1 MLSDSGVS
9 EAVSSGA
16 GVMVPRLCE
25 GLELLGE
32 YQGSGSVVRKFLL
45 RRGDGQV
52 IQVSRL
58 LYLVAGSVDGV
69 RDAEAISHRVSG
81 RYGQEVSA
89 EDVLFLV
96 ERKLTPMGVT
106 LPPGGDGRGSA
117 PRSDLLLALKGHRV
131 VFGERW
137 VARIAGVL
145 GWLHSPLV
153 VSLVLVAAVVMDGW
167 LFGVHGGITAVLQVL
182 EQPLWMLILFGL
194 TVASLVFHEFGHA
207 SACHYSGAVPGKIGC
222 GIFLIWPSMYT
233 DVTDVY
239 RVGRAGRLR
248 TGLGGVYFNVIFML
262 VLTGLYLVTGQPL
275 FLAAVYLAHFEV
287 LEQLMPLVR
296 LDGYYILGDLAG
308 VPDLYGKVKP
318 ILMGLLPGRRRE
330 AAAMLGLKRS
340 ARIVVT
346 VWVAVMVPLLL
357 AEVGYVLWNL
367 PRLVATAGRALAA
380 QVSGTLEAFAGL
392 QVWAGLVGVIGTL
405 MLLCPMAGG
414 CYLAGRIVVRVWRA
428 GLRVTEGQP
437 VMRLA
442 VVGAVV
448 AVGAVLGVAWV
459 RGLTPK
465 PLPAAAPVTP
475 VLQPGVPAPHPAPTT
490 STAGPSPA
498 PSHPARRPAV
508 PPSGRPATV
517 TPPAAS
523 SAAPA
528 SSSPATVSRTPSA
541 SPTRTHPTPDPSGS
555 SPTPSATGTPPTG
568 SPSPS
573 PSPSASTSPTRSPSP
588 SGTSP
593 SVPGPPGSGGT

>member
-1 MLSDSGVS
+1 
-9 EAVSSGA
+9 
-16 GVMVPRLCE
+16 
-25 GLELLGE
+25 
-32 YQGSGSVVRKFLL
+32 
-45 RRGDGQV
+45 
-52 IQVSRL
+52 
-58 LYLVAGSVDGV
+58 
-69 RDAEAISHRVSG
+69 
-81 RYGQEVSA
+81 
-89 EDVLFLV
+89 
-96 ERKLTPMGVT
+96 
-106 LPPGGDGRGSA
+106 
-117 PRSDLLLALKGHRV
+117 ALKGHRV
-131 VFGERW
+131 VFGERQ

-145 GWLHSPLV
+145 GWLHAPLV
-153 VSLVLVAAVVMDGW
+153 VVLVSAVVMDGW
-167 LFGVHGGITAVLQVL
+167 LFGVHGGITALLEVL
-182 EQPLWMLILFGL
+182 EQPLWMLLLFVL
-194 TVASLVFHEFGHA
+194 TVVSLVFHEFGHA
-207 SACHYSGAVPGKIGC
+207 SGCHYSGAVPGKIGC

-248 TGLGGVYFNVIFML
+248 TGLGGVYFNVVFML

-308 VPDLYGKVKP
+308 VPDLFGKVKP

-330 AAAMLGLKRS
+330 AAAVLGLKRS

-367 PRLVATAGRALAA
+367 PRLLVTAGRALAA
-380 QVSGTLEAFAGL
+380 QVSGTLEAFASL
-392 QVWAGLVGVIGTL
+392 QVWAGLVGVLGTL

-428 GLRVTEGQP
+428 GVRATEGRP

-442 VVGAVV
+442 VAGAVV
-448 AVGAVLGVAWV
+448 AVCAVLGMAWV

-475 VLQPGVPAPHPAPTT
+475 VLQPGVPAPHPAPTA

-498 PSHPARRPAV
+498 PSHPSRQPALPPSHRPAV
-508 PPSGRPATV
+508 TPPDASGAV
-517 TPPAAS
+517 PAAS
-523 SAAPA
+523 S
-528 SSSPATVSRTPSA
+528 PATASPTPDA
-541 SPTRTHPTPDPSGS
+541 SPTRTRPAPDPSGG
-555 SPTPSATGTPPTG
+555 SPTPTTTGTPPTG
-568 SPSPS
+568 SPSTS
-573 PSPSASTSPTRSPSP
+573 PSPSVSTSPTRSPSP
-588 SGTSP
+588 PGTSP
-593 SVPGPPGSGGT
+593 SLPGPPGSGST

>member
-1 MLSDSGVS
+1 
-9 EAVSSGA
+9 
-16 GVMVPRLCE
+16 MVPQLCE

-52 IQVSRL
+52 IQVSQL
-58 LYLVAGSVDGV
+58 LYLVAGSVDGA

-89 EDVLFLV
+89 EDVVFLV

-106 LPPGGDGRGSA
+106 LPSAGGGGAA

-137 VARIAGVL
+137 VARIAAAL
-145 GWLHSPLV
+145 RWLHSPLIV
-153 VSLVLVAAVVMDGW
+153 ALVLVAAVVMDGW

-182 EQPLWMLILFGL
+182 EQPLWMLILFVL

-318 ILMGLLPGRRRE
+318 ILMSLLPGRRRE
-330 AAAMLGLKRS
+330 AAALLGLKRS
-340 ARIVVT
+340 ARTVVT

-367 PRLVATAGRALAA
+367 PRLVATAARALAA
-380 QVSGTLEAFAGL
+380 QVSGTFEAFADL
-392 QVWAGLVGVIGTL
+392 QVWAGLVGVVGTL

-414 CYLAGRIVVRVWRA
+414 CYLAGRILVRVWRA
-428 GLRVTEGQP
+428 GLRATEGRP

-442 VVGAVV
+442 VAGAVV
-448 AVGAVLGVAWV
+448 AVCAVLGVAWV

-490 STAGPSPA
+490 STASPSPT
-498 PSHPARRPAV
+498 PSHPSRRPAL
-508 PPSGRPATV
+508 PPSRRPATL
-517 TPPAAS
+517 PSSAAS
-523 SAAPA
+523 SPAPA

-555 SPTPSATGTPPTG
+555 SPTPSVTGTPPTG

-573 PSPSASTSPTRSPSP
+573 PSTSTSPTRSPSP

-593 SVPGPPGSGGT
+593 SLPGPPGRGGT

>member
-1 MLSDSGVS
+1 
-9 EAVSSGA
+9 
-16 GVMVPRLCE
+16 LCG

-58 LYLVAGSVDGV
+58 LYLVVGSVDGV

-89 EDVLFLV
+89 EDVVFLV
-96 ERKLTPMGVT
+96 ERKLTPLGVT
-106 LPPGGDGRGSA
+106 VPSGGGGGSV

-131 VFGERW
+131 VFGERQ

-145 GWLHSPLV
+145 GWLHAPLV
-153 VSLVLVAAVVMDGW
+153 VVLVLASAVVMDGW
-167 LFGVHGGITAVLQVL
+167 LFGVHGGITALLEVL
-182 EQPLWMLILFGL
+182 EQPLWMLLLFVL
-194 TVASLVFHEFGHA
+194 TVVSLVFHEFGHA
-207 SACHYSGAVPGKIGC
+207 SGCHYSGAVPGKIGC

-248 TGLGGVYFNVIFML
+248 TGLGGVYFNVVFML

-308 VPDLYGKVKP
+308 VPDLFGKVKP

-330 AAAMLGLKRS
+330 AAAVLGLKRS

-367 PRLVATAGRALAA
+367 PRLVVTAGRALAA
-380 QVSGTLEAFAGL
+380 QVSGTLEAFASL
-392 QVWAGLVGVIGTL
+392 QVWAGLVGVLGTL

-428 GLRVTEGQP
+428 GVRATEGRP

-442 VVGAVV
+442 VAGAVV

-475 VLQPGVPAPHPAPTT
+475 VLQPGVPAPHPAPTA
-490 STAGPSPA
+490 STTGPSPT
-498 PSHPARRPAV
+498 PSHPSRQPALPPSHRPA
-508 PPSGRPATV
+508 PV
-517 TPPAAS
+517 TPRAAS
-523 SAAPA
+523 SAVPA
-528 SSSPATVSRTPSA
+528 SSSPATASPTPDA

-573 PSPSASTSPTRSPSP
+573 PSVSTSPTGSPSP

-593 SVPGPPGSGGT
+593 SLPGPPGSGGT

>member
-1 MLSDSGVS
+1 
-9 EAVSSGA
+9 
-16 GVMVPRLCE
+16 
-25 GLELLGE
+25 
-32 YQGSGSVVRKFLL
+32 
-45 RRGDGQV
+45 
-52 IQVSRL
+52 
-58 LYLVAGSVDGV
+58 
-69 RDAEAISHRVSG
+69 
-81 RYGQEVSA
+81 
-89 EDVLFLV
+89 
-96 ERKLTPMGVT
+96 
-106 LPPGGDGRGSA
+106 
-117 PRSDLLLALKGHRV
+117 
-131 VFGERW
+131 
-137 VARIAGVL
+137 
-145 GWLHSPLV
+145 
-153 VSLVLVAAVVMDGW
+153 
-167 LFGVHGGITAVLQVL
+167 
-182 EQPLWMLILFGL
+182 LWMLILFVL

-318 ILMGLLPGRRRE
+318 ILMSLLPGRRRE
-330 AAAMLGLKRS
+330 AAALLGLKRS

-428 GLRVTEGQP
+428 GLRVTEGRP

-517 TPPAAS
+517 TPPVAS

-573 PSPSASTSPTRSPSP
+573 PSASTSPTRSPSP